1 VLTDDV
7 TFDTFDKDG
16 RLHLGQVPIT
26 VAAVETYTGRE
37 LLDTADRI
45 PGGIVDPRRSYLLLR
60 SASEL
65 ERSASSF
72 RNVPITRRHV
82 FGLDELK
89 PAVIGTVGSNVRF
102 ADPYLLA
109 DAVVWTQDAIDNL
122 QNGSMACP
130 SIGYRYSVELRP
142 GAFNG
147 EHYHG
152 TIEGLHGHH
161 LALCAE
167 GRSGLSIVP
176 RTSLPYRS
184 AA

>member
-1 VLTDDV
+1 VLTEDA
-7 TFDTFDKDG
+7 TFDTFDRDG

-45 PGGIVDPRRSYLLLR
+45 TGGIVDPRKSYLLLR

-82 FGLDELK
+82 FGLDEIR
-89 PAVIGTVGSNVRF
+89 PTVIGTVGSNVRF
-102 ADPYLLA
+102 VDPYLLA
-109 DAVVWTQDAIDNL
+109 DAVVWTQDAINNL

-142 GAFNG
+142 GTFNG
-147 EHYHG
+147 DHYQG
-152 TIEGLHGHH
+152 TIKGLHGHH
-161 LALCAE
+161 LALCAD

-176 RTSLPYRS
+176 RMSSPYS
-184 AA
+184 STA